1 MDAKQLWETTMNPET
16 RTLLQV
22 TIDSAREA
30 DKYFEMLMGDQV
42 EPRRN
47 YIMANAQFVKNLD
60 IA

>member
-1 MDAKQLWETTMNPET
+1 MNPET

-30 DKYFEMLMGDQV
+30 DKYFEMLMGDEV